1 MACAF
6 ANLKA
11 VLDDVFGI
19 EIPMDEIERATT
31 LEGLAD
37 YLGDKLRRTP
47 NAISPDV
54 VAAFLDIRRA
64 VAVVMKR
71 PKSEI
76 QTSTN
81 WKALLPETSAG
92 RRQVWREIQKISQAS
107 LPRLAWPG
115 WTWGVMYTVGMMM
128 LLPLAYVGFGQ
139 GTYWIG
145 AILLLLALKV
155 FVTIGRATGTE
166 LPHQTVAESARY
178 VATER
183 WTPSKVAYSPW
194 TSAEVLKPLRE
205 LFENESGEIMQV

>member
-76 QTSTN
+76 QTG
-81 WKALLPETSAG
+81 KPCYQKQAQAAARFGEKFRRFPKRRCHDLLG
-92 RRQVWREIQKISQAS
+92 
-107 LPRLAWPG
+107 L
-115 WTWGVMYTVGMMM
+115 VG
-128 LLPLAYVGFGQ
+128 LGG
-139 GTYWIG
+139 
-145 AILLLLALKV
+145 
-155 FVTIGRATGTE
+155 
-166 LPHQTVAESARY
+166 
-178 VATER
+178 
-183 WTPSKVAYSPW
+183 
-194 TSAEVLKPLRE
+194 
-205 LFENESGEIMQV
+205 